1 MALSSFLVVNGVSFP
16 TPRYGFQY
24 VISTAVNAG
33 RNVNNVVIGQRVGR
47 DLIKLDAMEW
57 VGLEPSVWQSMLAA
71 VEPFYFDVTFEDYR
85 TGEATTIK
93 MYRGDITAK
102 PLFADESSYLVT
114 KYESCKMNF
123 IDCGE

>member
-1 MALSSFLVVNGVSFP
+1 MALSAFLVVNGVSFP

-24 VISTAVNAG
+24 TISTAVDAG
-33 RNVNNVVIGQRVGR
+33 RNVNGVVTGQKIGR
-47 DLIKLDAMEW
+47 DLFKFDNMEW
-57 VGLEPSVWQSMLAA
+57 VGLTPAKWRTMLKA
-71 VEPFYFDVTFEDYR
+71 VEDFYFDVTFEDYR

-93 MYRGDITAK
+93 MYHGDITAK
-102 PLFADESSYLVT
+102 PLFADDSSYLVT